1 MNVSTR
7 KTLYIIKMVDE
18 LAQKTGI
25 TLFNLNNIKD
35 ETLQPLIEKVE
46 AFLQYLEAV
55 ENSVTAS
62 LDPKAQPCDHPHTTH
77 DSKDLESTAPKGE
90 SVKKSAIFYSVLRHQ
105 SGVSSPTFGIDVM
118 PIIDTPF
125 GETVRIDIYFDD
137 DISISLDRALE
148 TVRLLFPFVERIGE
162 LVAIIENSDKPFV
175 SFRAIPSHTDSHDS
189 F

>member
-7 KTLYIIKMVDE
+7 KTLHVIKMVDE
-18 LAQKTGI
+18 LAQKTGM

-77 DSKDLESTAPKGE
+77 DNKDSVSTHE
-90 SVKKSAIFYSVLRHQ
+90 
-105 SGVSSPTFGIDVM
+105 
-118 PIIDTPF
+118 
-125 GETVRIDIYFDD
+125 
-137 DISISLDRALE
+137 
-148 TVRLLFPFVERIGE
+148 
-162 LVAIIENSDKPFV
+162 
-175 SFRAIPSHTDSHDS
+175 
-189 F
+189 